1 MVRMVK
7 RATAPESPV
16 DCYNPSTPGGLQ
28 VAATI
33 IGVVGLLIAVIAT
46 IDGLAIWFKAEGD
59 IIKGLLKM
67 DLGEGRFLLGLA
79 VILLGNIYGV
89 LVIAFG
95 KLFHYFR
102 MMLHNMTEMRAQ
114 GELMIDRL
122 SALVDAEAK
131 VPRPGAPPRA

>member
-1 MVRMVK
+1 M
-7 RATAPESPV
+7 PP
-16 DCYNPSTPGGLQ
+16 PS
-28 VAATI
+28 
-33 IGVVGLLIAVIAT
+33 IAV
-46 IDGLAIWFKAEGD
+46 
-59 IIKGLLKM
+59 
-67 DLGEGRFLLGLA
+67 
-79 VILLGNIYGV
+79 V
-89 LVIAFG
+89 LSVIAFG

>member
-33 IGVVGLLIAVIAT
+33 IGVVGLLIAVIST
-46 IDGLAIWFKAEGD
+46 IVGLAIWFKAEGD